1 MQSVWMETGH
11 LNQLLLLVQAL
22 LPLIKERE
30 KKRKE
35 REKEKGEGEKEEKER
50 EDEIKYFPY

>member
-1 MQSVWMETGH
+1 METGH

-35 REKEKGEGEKEEKER
+35 SEKEKGEGEKEEEER
-50 EDEIKYFPY
+50 EDEIKCFPY